1 MDKKLEAW
9 LRERNAEFRSDDVP
23 PKQRPWIAWL
33 EWANHMG
40 ESISLNDAVVKEI
53 FGWFER
59 NSKAGLQYI
68 NPLYLGAYY
77 YDSVFWPVVI
87 PVVFGRVQLDARES
101 LRTMPDGVAASL
113 FTNRNELSDF
123 MSLWG
128 NCLDYG
134 FGIDHLHSAPPNTF
148 AKELFASADK
158 RLTATV
164 SLLLLDPPNA
174 SSMEASRMATEMFL
188 KAYLAATSGLTENG
202 AKQIGH
208 NLEDA
213 LNRCLSANPQSEL
226 KVIRSS
232 LIVFPDVGDRY
243 KGIERPLGILWKAY
257 ETAQSVGTT
266 ICRSLTGR
274 DVRTTMRIGS

>member
-1 MDKKLEAW
+1 MDKELETW
-9 LRERNAEFRSDDVP
+9 LRERNAEFRSNDVP

-33 EWANHMG
+33 EWANHLG

-68 NPLYLGAYY
+68 RPLYVGAYY
-77 YDSVFWPVVI
+77 YDSAFWPVVI
-87 PVVFGRVQLDARES
+87 PVVLGRVQLDARES
-101 LRTMPDGVAASL
+101 LRTMPNGVATSL
-113 FTNRNELSDF
+113 FKNRNELMEF

-134 FGIDHLHSAPPNTF
+134 FGIDHLQSASLNTF
-148 AKELFASADK
+148 AKELFTSADQ

-164 SLLLLDPPNA
+164 SLLLQDPPNA
-174 SSMEASRMATEMFL
+174 SSLESARMATEIFL
-188 KAYLAATSGLTENG
+188 KAYLVATSGLSENG
-202 AKQIGH
+202 ARQIGH
-208 NLEDA
+208 NLEEA
-213 LNRCLSANPQSEL
+213 LNKCLAANPNSDLQAI
-226 KVIRSS
+226 KSS

-243 KGIERPLGILWKAY
+243 KGIDRPQGILWKAY

-274 DVRTTMRIGS
+274 DVRPTMRIR